1 MENKKYKGK
10 STEAIHAGE
19 AVPMLPAGTQDYQS
33 GKTGIPLLPP
43 IYQNST
49 FRFETATECAE
60 AFIDEESGYVYTR
73 WGNPTQKVLE
83 QKLAVLEAG
92 EAALA
97 TASGMGAISIALL
110 TALADGGHVV
120 AMETLYSATYNLLNK
135 ELVRM
140 GIETTFVDA
149 TDPNKI
155 ESAIRPDTKVIYIES
170 PTNPLLKLV
179 DLAAC
184 AEIAKAHKI
193 TSIIDNTFA
202 TPCSQQPIALGIDV
216 VLHSMTK
223 YLSGNGAVIAGA
235 IVGEKQFIEQ
245 VKQGALRN
253 FGAVISP
260 FNAWLTLLGVPT
272 LPLRFARHCENAASI
287 AAFLET
293 HPAVAWVRYP
303 GLSSHPQH
311 ELAKRQMNGF
321 GGMITMELKG
331 GRAAGEK
338 LVNQLQICALAV
350 SLGDVRTLVCHPAS
364 TTHSHVPTEVRQQTG
379 ITDGLVRFSI
389 GLEDAEDI
397 IADLEQALETL
408 PS

>member
-1 MENKKYKGK
+1 MKNKKYKGR

-19 AVPMLPAGTQDYQS
+19 TLSTLPTGTTEHQV
-33 GKTGIPLLPP
+33 GKTGVPLLPP

-49 FRFETATECAE
+49 FQFQSASECAS

-73 WGNPTQKVLE
+73 WGNPTQEVLE
-83 QKLAVLEAG
+83 QKIAALEGG

-97 TASGMGAISIALL
+97 TASGMGAISTALL
-110 TALADGGHVV
+110 TALAEGGHVV
-120 AMETLYSATYNLLNK
+120 AMETLYSATFHLLN
-135 ELVRM
+135 EDLTQM
-140 GIETTFVDA
+140 GVETTFVDA
-149 TDPNKI
+149 TDLDKI
-155 ESAIRPDTKVIYIES
+155 ESAVRPDTKVIYLES

-184 AEIAKAHKI
+184 AEIANTHDI

-202 TPCSQQPIALGIDV
+202 TPCGQQPITLGIDI

-223 YLSGNGAVIAGA
+223 YLSGNGAVVAGV
-235 IVGEKQFIEQ
+235 IVGEKGFIEHAQ
-245 VKQGALRN
+245 KGALRN

-260 FNAWLTLLGVPT
+260 FNAWLTLLGIPT
-272 LPLRFARHCENAASI
+272 LPLRFEKHCENALPI
-287 AAFLET
+287 AAFLEE
-293 HPAVAWVRYP
+293 HPAIDWVRYP
-303 GLSSHPQH
+303 GLPSHPQH

-331 GRAAGEK
+331 GRAAGEA
-338 LVNQLQICALAV
+338 LVNRLQICSLAV

-364 TTHSHVPTEVRQQTG
+364 TTHSHVPIEVRQQTG

-397 IADLEQALETL
+397 IADLEQALGIL
-408 PS
+408 L

>member
-1 MENKKYKGK
+1 
-10 STEAIHAGE
+10 
-19 AVPMLPAGTQDYQS
+19 
-33 GKTGIPLLPP
+33 
-43 IYQNST
+43 
-49 FRFETATECAE
+49 
-60 AFIDEESGYVYTR
+60 
-73 WGNPTQKVLE
+73 
-83 QKLAVLEAG
+83 
-92 EAALA
+92 
-97 TASGMGAISIALL
+97 
-110 TALADGGHVV
+110 
-120 AMETLYSATYNLLNK
+120 METLYSATYNLLNE

-179 DLAAC
+179 DLTAC

-321 GGMITMELKG
+321 GGIITMELKG

-350 SLGDVRTLVCHPAS
+350 SLGDVCTLVCHPAS

>member
-19 AVPMLPAGTQDYQS
+19 TLSTFPTATQEHQT
-33 GKTGIPLLPP
+33 GKTGVPLLPP

-49 FRFETATECAE
+49 FQFRSASECAS
-60 AFIDEESGYVYTR
+60 ACIDEESGYIYTR
-73 WGNPTQKVLE
+73 WGNPTQKALE
-83 QKLAVLEAG
+83 QKIAALEGA

-97 TASGMGAISIALL
+97 TASGMGAISTALL

-120 AMETLYSATYNLLNK
+120 AMENLYSATFHLLN
-135 ELVRM
+135 EDLAQM
-140 GIETTFVDA
+140 GVETTFVDA

-155 ESAIRPDTKVIYIES
+155 ESAIRPDTKIIYLES

-184 AEIAKAHKI
+184 AEIAKEHNI
-193 TSIIDNTFA
+193 TTIIDNTFA
-202 TPCSQQPIALGIDV
+202 TPCGQQPIPLGIDI

-223 YLSGNGAVIAGA
+223 YLSGNGAVIAGV
-235 IVGEKQFIEQ
+235 IVGEKGFIDKAQ
-245 VKQGALRN
+245 KGALRN

-260 FNAWLTLLGVPT
+260 FNAWLTLLGIPT
-272 LPLRFARHCENAASI
+272 LPLRFEKHCENALRV
-287 AAFLET
+287 AAYLEE

-303 GLSSHPQH
+303 GLPSHPQH
-311 ELAKRQMNGF
+311 ALAEGQMNGF
-321 GGMITMELKG
+321 GGMISIELKG
-331 GRAAGEK
+331 GHAIGEQ
-338 LVNQLQICALAV
+338 LVNRLQICTLAV

-364 TTHSHVPTEVRQQTG
+364 TTHLLVPIEVRQQTG

-397 IADLEQALETL
+397 ISDLDQALGTL
-408 PS
+408 L

>member
-1 MENKKYKGK
+1 MENKKYRGK

-19 AVPMLPAGTQDYQS
+19 TNTILRTDDTDNQS
-33 GKTGIPLLPP
+33 EKTGIPLLPP

-49 FRFETATECAE
+49 FRFQTAAECAS

-73 WGNPTQKVLE
+73 WGNPTHQVLE
-83 QKLAVLEAG
+83 QKIATFEAG

-97 TASGMGAISIALL
+97 TASGMGAISTALL
-110 TALADGGHVV
+110 TALSDGGHVV
-120 AMETLYSATYNLLNK
+120 AMETLYSATYNLLNE
-135 ELVRM
+135 ELPRM
-140 GIETTFVDA
+140 GFETTFVDA
-149 TDPNKI
+149 TDLNKV
-155 ESAIRPDTKVIYIES
+155 ESAIRPDTKVIYLES

-179 DLAAC
+179 DLSAC
-184 AEIAKAHKI
+184 AEIAKAHNI

-235 IVGEKQFIEQ
+235 IVGEKEFIVQ
-245 VKQGALRN
+245 AQKGALRN

-260 FNAWLTLLGVPT
+260 FNAWLTLLGIPT
-272 LPLRFARHCENAASI
+272 LPLRFARHCENAAHI
-287 AAFLET
+287 ATFLET

-303 GLSSHPQH
+303 GLSSHPQYD
-311 ELAKRQMNGF
+311 LAKRQMNGF
-321 GGMITMELKG
+321 GGMITVELKG
-331 GRAAGEK
+331 GRVAGEK
-338 LVNQLQICALAV
+338 LVNALQICALAV

-364 TTHSHVPTEVRQQTG
+364 TTHSHVPTEVRHQTG

-397 IADLEQALETL
+397 IADLKQALDTL

>member
-1 MENKKYKGK
+1 MKNKKYKGK

-19 AVPMLPAGTQDYQS
+19 TFSTDATDHQS

-49 FRFETATECAE
+49 FRFQTAAECAS

-83 QKLAVLEAG
+83 QKLATLETG

-97 TASGMGAISIALL
+97 TASGMGAISTALL

-120 AMETLYSATYNLLNK
+120 AMETLYSATYNLLN
-135 ELVRM
+135 EEFPRM

-149 TDPNKI
+149 TDPNKV
-155 ESAIRPDTKVIYIES
+155 ESAIRPDTKVIYLES

-184 AEIAKAHKI
+184 ADIAKAHKI

-202 TPCSQQPIALGIDV
+202 TACSQQPIALGIDV

-235 IVGEKQFIEQ
+235 IVGEKEFIVRAQ
-245 VKQGALRN
+245 KGALRN

-260 FNAWLTLLGVPT
+260 FNAWLTLLGIPT
-272 LPLRFARHCENAASI
+272 LPLRFTRHCENALQI
-287 AAFLET
+287 AVFLET

-303 GLSSHPQH
+303 GLPSHPQH
-311 ELAKRQMNGF
+311 HLAKRQMNGF
-321 GGMITMELKG
+321 GGMITIELKG

-338 LVNQLQICALAV
+338 LVNELQICTLAV

-364 TTHSHVPTEVRQQTG
+364 TTHSHVPMEVRQQTG

-408 PS
+408 PA

>member
-1 MENKKYKGK
+1 MENKKYKGQ

-19 AVPMLPAGTQDYQS
+19 SLPILPSDGEEGLS
-33 GKTGIPLLPP
+33 EKTGIPLLTP

-49 FRFETATECAE
+49 FQFQTAAECAS

-73 WGNPTQKVLE
+73 WGNPTQQVLE
-83 QKLAVLEAG
+83 EKLAVLEAG
-92 EAALA
+92 ESALA
-97 TASGMGAISIALL
+97 TASGMGAVSIAFL
-110 TALADGGHVV
+110 TALAEGGHVV
-120 AMETLYSATYNLLNK
+120 AMETLYSATYNLLS
-135 ELVRM
+135 EDLPRM

-155 ESAIRPDTKVIYIES
+155 ESAIRPDTKVIYLES

-184 AEIAKAHKI
+184 AEIAKRHNV

-202 TPCSQQPIALGIDV
+202 TPCGQQPIVCGIDV

-235 IVGEKQFIEQ
+235 IIGEKEFIMRA
-245 VKQGALRN
+245 KKGALRN

-260 FNAWLTLLGVPT
+260 FNAWLTLLGIPT
-272 LPLRFARHCENAASI
+272 LPLRWTRHCENAVSV
-287 AAFLET
+287 AAFLEE
-293 HPAVAWVRYP
+293 HPAVTWVRYP
-303 GLSSHPQH
+303 GLVSHPQH
-311 ELAKRQMNGF
+311 ELAKRQMKGF

-331 GRAAGEK
+331 GRAAGET
-338 LVNQLQICALAV
+338 LVNRLQICSLAV

-364 TTHSHVPTEVRQQTG
+364 TTHSHVPAEVRQQTG
-379 ITDGLVRFSI
+379 ITDGMVRFSI
-389 GLEDAEDI
+389 GLEDTEDI
-397 IADLEQALETL
+397 IADLDQALDVL